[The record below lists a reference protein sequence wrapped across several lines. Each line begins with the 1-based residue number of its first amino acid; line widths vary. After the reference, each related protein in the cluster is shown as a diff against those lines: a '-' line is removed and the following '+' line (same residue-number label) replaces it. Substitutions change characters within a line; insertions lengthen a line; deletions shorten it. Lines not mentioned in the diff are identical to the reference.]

1 MRNHSG
7 LCFKKKKKRDNK
19 KNLLFLLFIGFVLGD
34 NPFSVWQT
42 ENYFFN

>member
-1 MRNHSG
+1 ME
-7 LCFKKKKKRDNK
+7 CETIKAFAKKKETKRT
-19 KNLLFLLFIGFVLGD
+19 LLFLLFISFVWGD

>member
-1 MRNHSG
+1 MECETIQAFA
-7 LCFKKKKKRDNK
+7 LKKKETTKKPP
-19 KNLLFLLFIGFVLGD
+19 FLLFIGFVLGD